1 MEKTDGDYRFQYVP
15 EYIIRNWKDRD
26 GLVAYVTRKDSEVY
40 TSPVADTFIE
50 HMKKDVGED
59 ALVSSDAL
67 SNTNLIDVVSRIVH
81 ADFSSLDDDVFWLS
95 ALLSHLFYS
104 NPYGKGR
111 IDFITHLY
119 ADELE
124 GVRNSEEASAFI
136 TRHFSD
142 SRSTRDLLMMREMS
156 SIAFVYGFDLSA
168 AVLEAPPEID
178 FALGMNPAF
187 IFNPADNPIFGRT
200 TMPLSGNGVCAIL
213 PLSPRYALCLYDS
226 RCLRVRTTEGR
237 ALISVDDAVLFNTVM
252 ARSGISLVF
261 SATEQYGDEYY
272 SHLYE
277 SIGSDIMETKNPSFS
292 FIRVLAA
299 AFDIDYPEREYS
311 EALLRYDSKY
321 IAGKSDVITQDEFQ
335 NRIRYALSISAR
347 S

>member
-1 MEKTDGDYRFQYVP
+1 MNSDYRFQYVP

-26 GLVAYVTRKDSEVY
+26 GSVAYVTRNDSEVY

-50 HMKKDVGED
+50 HMKADIGED
-59 ALVSSDAL
+59 ALSSSDAL
-67 SNTNLIDVVSRIVH
+67 SNTNLIDMVSRIVH
-81 ADFSSLDDDVFWLS
+81 GDFSSLDNDVFWLS
-95 ALLSHLFYS
+95 ALVSHLFYS

-124 GVRNSEEASAFI
+124 KVRNREEASAFI
-136 TRHFSD
+136 TRHFND

-168 AVLEAPPEID
+168 AVLEAPEDID

-187 IFNPADNPIFGRT
+187 IFNPSDNSLFEGA
-200 TMPLSGNGVCAIL
+200 TMPLSGNGAAVIL
-213 PLSPRYALCLYDS
+213 PLSPRYAVCLYDGS
-226 RCLRVRTTEGR
+226 CYKVRKTDGRVLLSE
-237 ALISVDDAVLFNTVM
+237 DDVVLFNTIM

-261 SATEQYGDEYY
+261 SPTEKYGDEYY

-277 SIGSDIMETKNPSFS
+277 SIGTDIMETKNPSFS
-292 FIRVLAA
+292 FIRVLAR
-299 AFDIDYPEREYS
+299 AFSLDYPEREYS
-311 EALLRYDSKY
+311 QALLRYDSKY
-321 IAGKSDVITQDEFQ
+321 IAGKSDDITQDEFQ
-335 NRIRYALSISAR
+335 NRIRYALSLSA
-347 S
+347 SV